1 MKTTIC
7 KNLLGMV
14 LETGRAEQESGQTPF
29 SAHVVVNRLRLDDEG
44 NICLG
49 SSGGLQETLD
59 RIDEIK
65 SELDQLAN
73 ACVLELARSVA
84 FGNPRL
90 RLVSSTGWGARNR
103 SNAATEN
110 TQAALLLELRARL
123 KGDGQQ

>member
-14 LETGRAEQESGQTPF
+14 LETSRAEHNSAQPPF
-29 SAHVVVNRLRLDDEG
+29 SAYMIVKRLRLDDEG

-49 SSGGLQETLD
+49 SSGGLQQTLD
-59 RIDEIK
+59 QIDEIK

-73 ACVLELARSVA
+73 ECVLELARDVA
-84 FGNPRL
+84 FGQPKL
-90 RLVSSTGWGARNR
+90 RLVSSTGWGALNP

-110 TQAALLLELRARL
+110 AQTALLLELRDRV
-123 KGDGQQ
+123 KGDG

>member
-14 LETGRAEQESGQTPF
+14 VETSPAEHNSGSLPF
-29 SAHVVVNRLRLDDEG
+29 SAYMIVKRLRLDDEG

-59 RIDEIK
+59 QIDEIK

-73 ACVLELARSVA
+73 ECVLELARDVA
-84 FGNPRL
+84 FGQPKL
-90 RLVSSTGWGARNR
+90 RLVSSTGWGALNPG
-103 SNAATEN
+103 NAATEN
-110 TQAALLLELRARL
+110 AQAALLLELRDRV
-123 KGDGQQ
+123 KGDG